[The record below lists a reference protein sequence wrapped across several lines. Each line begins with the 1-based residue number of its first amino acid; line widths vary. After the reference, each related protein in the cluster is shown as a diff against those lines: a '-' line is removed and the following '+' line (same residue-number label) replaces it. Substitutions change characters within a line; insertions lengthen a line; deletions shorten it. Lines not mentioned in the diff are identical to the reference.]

1 MSGESGL
8 GVLMLRI
15 FGLGVFALLFLVAAG
30 APADP
35 PAAFGAREHV
45 LDVALSPS
53 GRKLAFISPGP
64 GQSNVLYTV
73 EIGTNAE
80 PREALRADGK
90 PQRLSGCGW
99 VSEARLVC
107 TLYMVIDSPEI
118 KQPVGATR
126 LIAVNAD
133 GTGLKLLSRRNR
145 DHDLYVAFGGGDVID
160 WLPGTDGAVLMGRN
174 YVPEVR
180 VGTNVLDNREGYG
193 VDRIDTATLAAKP
206 VEPAR
211 RDASDYISD
220 GRGNIRIMAVRE
232 VAGATGYSSGKVS
245 YHYRTGGSREWKPLG
260 SFDNLTNQ
268 GFLPIAV
275 DPELDVAYGFK
286 NGEGG
291 RWALYSVA
299 LNGSMAEKL
308 VFAHPQVDVD
318 GAVRIGRAHRVVG
331 VTYATEKREAV
342 YFDAPLAALG
352 RSLSKALPGLPL
364 IRFLDS
370 SADESK
376 LLLWAGSD
384 TDAGRYYLFDKA
396 TKQLGQLLVSRP
408 QLEGAALAP
417 MKPVRYK
424 AADGTEIP
432 AYLTLPPGGSGKNLP
447 ALVMPHGGPSARDEW
462 GFDWLAQYFASRGFV
477 VLQPNYRGSAGY
489 GDAWYQKNGF
499 QSWRSAIGDVNDAGR
514 WLVSQGIADPG
525 KLGIFG
531 WSYGGYAA
539 LQSGALDPGL
549 FKAVVAVAPVTD
561 LGSLVQDS
569 SEFANYRLVKNF
581 IGSGAHVR
589 EGSPA
594 QNAAK
599 IKAPVLLFHGDLDLN
614 VGVGQSRKMQD
625 KLKAAGVQ
633 SELIVYPGLDHQ
645 LEDSSARADMLRRSD
660 AFLRQALKVE

>member
-1 MSGESGL
+1 MY
-8 GVLMLRI
+8 RT
-15 FGLGVFALLFLVAAG
+15 FGLGAFALLFLVGAG

-45 LDVALSPS
+45 SDVSLSPS

-64 GQSNVLYTV
+64 GQSNTLYTV
-73 EIGTNAE
+73 EIGGNSE
-80 PREALRADGK
+80 PRETLMADGK

-99 VSEARLVC
+99 VSEERLVC
-107 TLYMVIDSPEI
+107 IIYMVVDSPED
-118 KQPVGATR
+118 KRPLGATR
-126 LIAVNAD
+126 LIGVNAD
-133 GTGLKLLSRRNR
+133 GTGLKLLSRRSR
-145 DHDLYVAFGGGDVID
+145 DNDLYVAFGGGEIID
-160 WLPGTDGAVLMGRN
+160 WLPGSDGAVLMGRQ

-180 VGTNVLDNREGYG
+180 VGTNVNDNRQGYG
-193 VDRIDTATLAAKP
+193 VDRIDTATLATDP
-206 VEPAR
+206 VEPAKR
-211 RDASDYISD
+211 GASDYISD
-220 GRGNIRIMAVRE
+220 GRGNIRIMAVTD

-245 YHYRTGGSREWKPLG
+245 YHYRTKASREWRPLG
-260 SFDNLTNQ
+260 SFDSLTSQ

-275 DPELDVAYGFK
+275 DPDREVAYGFK

-291 RWALYSVA
+291 RWALFSLA
-299 LNGSMAEKL
+299 LDGSKKETL

-318 GAVRIGRAHRVVG
+318 GTVRIGRARRVVG

-342 YFDAPLAALG
+342 YFDPPLAALG
-352 RSLSKALPGLPL
+352 RSLSKALRGLPL

-376 LLLWAGSD
+376 LLLWVGSD
-384 TDAGRYYLFDKA
+384 TDAGRYYLFDKS
-396 TKQLGQLLVSRP
+396 TKKLGQLLQSRP
-408 QLEGAALAP
+408 QLEGVPLAA

-432 AYLTLPPGGSGKNLP
+432 AYLTLPPGSSGKNLP

-462 GFDWLAQYFASRGFV
+462 GFDWLVQYFASRGYA

-499 QSWRSAIGDVNDAGR
+499 QSWRSAVGDVNDAGR
-514 WLVSQGIADPG
+514 WLVSQGIADPS

-539 LQSGALDPGL
+539 LQSGVMDPAL
-549 FKAVVAVAPVTD
+549 FRAVVAVAPVTD

-569 SEFANYRLVKNF
+569 SAFTNYRLVKNF
-581 IGSGAHVR
+581 VGTGPHLR

-594 QNAAK
+594 QNAGR
-599 IKAPVLLFHGDLDLN
+599 IKAPVLLFHGDLDIN
-614 VGVGQSRKMQD
+614 VGVRQSRMMQD
-625 KLKAAGVQ
+625 KLKGAGVR
-633 SELIVYPGLDHQ
+633 SELIVYPNLDHQ
-645 LEDSSARADMLRRSD
+645 LDDSAARADMLRRSD
-660 AFLRQALKVE
+660 AFLRQALKIQ